1 MVGRAPPGGGAFVT
15 TDNPVSPNP
24 TSPRPAGKPAG
35 VKSSFQKTEMYPET
49 SSGEPSAS
57 PTPNEA
63 AFAARWMG
71 KTLGKYRII
80 DMLGQGGMGIVFKA
94 HDPTIERDVAIK
106 LLPDDVAADENAL
119 RRFKEEAK
127 AAGKLNHPNVIAVYE
142 ISQEGTTHFLAMELV
157 TGGSV
162 EDALVKH
169 GAFSVLDATRM
180 MIDACKGLGAAHAAG
195 MVHRDIKPAN
205 LLRHT
210 DGTTKLTDFGLAK
223 GLSARTQQLTQTGMV
238 VGTPYFM
245 SPEQCEARP
254 LDARSDIYSLG
265 ATYYNLLTGKNPY
278 EESDSIMQIMYAHC
292 HGLVPDPR
300 AANPAIPPA
309 CSAIIAHAMAKAPAD
324 RYQTAAQMQADL
336 EAVAATL
343 SGHRGIELPSQS
355 GQRLLAQQ
363 PIAAAPASVGP
374 TWQRGVLFGA
384 GISAAVLLIGLLLWR
399 PWEHHDEQHLPG
411 VTPPKGEPIH
421 VGILHSLSGTMAD
434 SEAVVVEATLFAIK
448 EVNDAGGVLGR
459 PLKGIPED
467 GRSDG
472 ATFARKAEKLITQ
485 DKVCTIF
492 GCWTSESRKLVKDVV
507 EKHNHLLVYPLQYE
521 GLELSPNIFYMGAAP
536 NQQIIPAI
544 HWAVNDL
551 KKKRLFLVGSDYV
564 FPHAAHEIIKDDVKS
579 LGAQVVG
586 EAYLPLGSSKVDG
599 VIAAIVKARP
609 DMIINT
615 INGDSNIAF
624 FREMREAGITAK
636 AAPCLSFSIGE
647 EGLRSLNIADIQ
659 GHYTAWTYFQSIDTP
674 LNRAFVE
681 RFREQHPQRAVTD
694 PMECAYVGVKMW
706 ARAVQDAGS
715 LDPKSIRQFLRN
727 QEFDAPG
734 GRTRID
740 PGTQHT
746 YKRPRIGR
754 FGADGKIE
762 IVWRAAEPV
771 IPEPYPAS
779 RTAAVWNAFTHDLYI
794 GWGNR
799 WSAPAAQ

>member
-1 MVGRAPPGGGAFVT
+1 MT
-15 TDNPVSPNP
+15 TDNTISPNP
-24 TSPRPAGKPAG
+24 TAPKPAGKPGG
-35 VKSSFQKTEMYPET
+35 VNSSFQKTEMYPET
-49 SSGEPSAS
+49 SSGEPLAS

-63 AFAARWMG
+63 AFALRWMG
-71 KTLGKYRII
+71 KSLGKYRII

-127 AAGKLNHPNVIAVYE
+127 AAGKLNHPNVIAIYE
-142 ISQEGTTHFLAMELV
+142 ISQEGATHFLAMELV
-157 TGGSV
+157 TGGSA

-180 MIDACKGLGAAHAAG
+180 MIDACKGLTAAHAVG

-205 LLRHT
+205 LLRT
-210 DGTTKLTDFGLAK
+210 ADGTAKLTDFGLAK
-223 GLSARTQQLTQTGMV
+223 GLTARTQQLTQTGMV

-292 HGLVPDPR
+292 HGQVPDPR
-300 AANPAIPPA
+300 ATNPAIPPA
-309 CSAIIAHAMAKAPAD
+309 CTAIIARAMAKAPTD
-324 RYQTAAQMQADL
+324 RYQSAVQMQTDL

-355 GQRLLAQQ
+355 GQLLSMQQ
-363 PIAAAPASVGP
+363 PVAAPAASVGTA
-374 TWQRGVLFGA
+374 TWRRGALLGA
-384 GISAAVLLIGLLLWR
+384 GLSALVLLVALLLWR
-399 PWEHHDEQHLPG
+399 PWDHAGGDPNHPLIA
-411 VTPPKGEPIH
+411 PPKGEPIL
-421 VGILHSLSGTMAD
+421 VGVLHSLTGTMAD

-448 EVNDAGGVLGR
+448 EINDAGGLLGR
-459 PLKGIPED
+459 PVKGIPRD

-472 ATFARKAEKLITQ
+472 QVFARAAEKLITE

-492 GCWTSESRKLVKDVV
+492 GCWTSESRKMVKNVV

-536 NQQIIPAI
+536 NQQILPAI
-544 HWAVNDL
+544 DWAVKDL
-551 KKKRLFLVGSDYV
+551 KKKRFFLVGSDYV
-564 FPHAAHEIIKDDVKS
+564 FPHAANEIVKDYVKS
-579 LGAQVVG
+579 LAAQVVG
-586 EAYLPLGSSKVDG
+586 VGYLPLGSSKVAG
-599 VIAAIVKARP
+599 LVAAIVKARP
-609 DMIINT
+609 DMIVNT
-615 INGDSNIAF
+615 INGDSNVAF
-624 FREMREAGITAK
+624 FRELRAAGITAK
-636 AAPCLSFSIGE
+636 DVPCLSFSIGE
-647 EGLRSLNIADIQ
+647 DGLRSLDIADIQ
-659 GHYTAWTYFQSIDTP
+659 GDYTAWPYFQSIDTP
-674 LNRAFVE
+674 ANREFVE
-681 RFREQHPQRAVTD
+681 RFCEQHPQRSVSD
-694 PMECAYVGVKMW
+694 PTECAYVGVKMW

-715 LDPKSIRQFLRN
+715 LDPKNIRQFLRN

-754 FGADGKIE
+754 FNADGKFE
-762 IVWRAAEPV
+762 IVWRAAELV
-771 IPEPYPAS
+771 APEPYPSS
-779 RTAAVWNAFTHDLYI
+779 RTAAVWNAFTHDLYM

-799 WSAPAAQ
+799 WSAPAVK